1 MIAQCRLLGPLAS
14 CNCTAVVILVLP
26 PTHPQVKNVP
36 KIELGKYEVDAWYY
50 SPYPDEYSGD
60 SLREDK
66 LFLCEFCLKYMKRA
80 RTLERHKR
88 KCELRHPPGAEIY
101 R

>member
-1 MIAQCRLLGPLAS
+1 M
-14 CNCTAVVILVLP
+14 
-26 PTHPQVKNVP
+26 QVKNVP
-36 KIELGKYEVDAWYY
+36 KIELGRYEVDAWYF
-50 SPYPDEYSGD
+50 SPYPDEYSGE

-66 LFLCEFCLKYMKRA
+66 LYLCEFCLKYMKRA

-88 KCELRHPPGAEIY
+88 KCDLRHPPGTEIY